1 MIPKKYLVELG
12 TYTIRKKG
20 KGSCTLAAPRAWM
33 KYAGASLGD
42 EYLALTDT
50 RDNSL
55 HFHLKKRTSRN
66 PKTGDC
72 A

>member
-1 MIPKKYLVELG
+1 MIPKKYLVEIG
-12 TYTIRKKG
+12 SYTIRKKG
-20 KGSCTLAAPRAWM
+20 KTSCTLAAPRMWM

-42 EYLALTDT
+42 EYTALTDK

-55 HFHLKKRTSRN
+55 HFYLKTKSQSRRS
-66 PKTGDC
+66 